1 MGPPE
6 SASAGGPSF
15 ICRLPHENPLVSPP
29 AMVIISVLI
38 QSPVA
43 LSAFENPVS
52 ARSGMRGQLLPVE
65 GLRQCGRK
73 VCGTHQRQC
82 RSDLTR
88 VMRAQLELMACVRRP
103 ATSNNRR
110 SMSVA
115 KLAAAMPT
123 KTARRLV
130 LFPEVPSRLRR
141 PTCSARLPSSRWGG
155 RCARSRLRTLPA
167 HVMEDCGLGEEVIG
181 NRF

>member
-1 MGPPE
+1 M
-6 SASAGGPSF
+6 S
-15 ICRLPHENPLVSPP
+15 I
-29 AMVIISVLI
+29 
-38 QSPVA
+38 
-43 LSAFENPVS
+43 
-52 ARSGMRGQLLPVE
+52 RSGMRGQLLPVE

-181 NRF
+181 NRFSRQNPSALARGEARCRQPIIDLRHRLRRTPANGR

>member
-38 QSPVA
+38 QCPVA

-88 VMRAQLELMACVRRP
+88 VMRAQLERVAWLRRP
-103 ATSNNRR
+103 ATAIIG
-110 SMSVA
+110 V
-115 KLAAAMPT
+115 
-123 KTARRLV
+123 
-130 LFPEVPSRLRR
+130 
-141 PTCSARLPSSRWGG
+141 
-155 RCARSRLRTLPA
+155 RCRSRSWPQPCRQRPRGELFYSQKCHRDCAGRPA
-167 HVMEDCGLGEEVIG
+167 VRGCRRHAGVVDAPAQGCE
-181 NRF
+181 RFRLTSWKIAGWAKR